1 VAKTLMIVASPPNGG
16 AAASHDGNLAIPAVV
31 GRLQTA
37 MANRPG
43 TIALERAYS
52 VKDLVRVLR
61 AHQAAPPSHVQI
73 IGHGSPGVLSL
84 GRHWTTD
91 EVSADGQHV
100 YSLNSNPYH
109 YGMLSQF
116 LAPGTPVDLIGCSV
130 AANSKTGP
138 VARGSALL
146 FDLAD
151 MWQTVVRAP
160 LDIVRADDF
169 SDVDGM
175 FTGPLVSSL
184 SIEAIAAP
192 AAPPPPAALPGVRD
206 AVEFRRLLDIPILG
220 PLHAVGGPAVQPAHA
235 SALGRTFQRRVD
247 LSGLL
252 ALPEIVFEVRY
263 QGASWPASL
272 IANGRLLR
280 IEVEAQTVYLEA
292 WAAGDTPIED
302 VGAVCKE
309 IVADQLKAIATAA

>member
-1 VAKTLMIVASPPNGG
+1 VAKTLMIVATPPNGA
-16 AAASHDGNLAIPAVV
+16 AAASHDGNLAIPAVI

-43 TIALERAYS
+43 TIVLERAYS
-52 VKDLVRVLR
+52 VKDLARVLR

-84 GRHWTTD
+84 GRHWTSD
-91 EVSADGQHV
+91 EMSGDGQHV
-100 YSLNSNPYH
+100 YSINSNPYH
-109 YGMLSQF
+109 FGLLSQF
-116 LAPGTPVDLIGCSV
+116 VAPGTPVDLIGCSV
-130 AANSKTGP
+130 AANSPTGP

-175 FTGPLVSSL
+175 FTGALVSSV

-192 AAPPPPAALPGVRD
+192 QAPPPAALAGVPD
-206 AVEFRRLLDIPILG
+206 AVEFRRLLDIPLLG
-220 PLHAVGGPAVQPAHA
+220 PLHAVGGGAVQPVHA
-235 SALGRTFQRRVD
+235 TALGRTFQRRVE
-247 LSGLL
+247 LSALL
-252 ALPEIVFEVRY
+252 ALPEIVFEVAY
-263 QGASWPASL
+263 QGTGRPAAL

-280 IEVEAQTVYLEA
+280 IELDAQTVYLEA
-292 WAAGDTPIED
+292 WAAGDTPIDD

-309 IVADQLKAIATAA
+309 IVVDQLKAVASAA